1 MGAYQGV
8 AKAIAE
14 SMVMIVAVDEKIH
27 VKEQKIL
34 MQALKE
40 VWLPGYGGIKPAV
53 GSAFREI
60 KLAQDF
66 GLDLKKKMLH
76 NAILLSKVFSNKEK
90 KIFVDK
96 MTQLVSADGTMDKNE
111 VVLFS
116 IFAKHIQQDKGFFS
130 SVQNR
135 LKSLISK

>member
-1 MGAYQGV
+1 MDAYTGV

-34 MQALKE
+34 LQALKD
-40 VWLPGYGGIKPAV
+40 VWLPGYGSIKPAV

-66 GLDLKKKMLH
+66 GLDLRKKMLQH
-76 NAILLSKVFSNKEK
+76 AILLSKVFSNKEK
-90 KIFVDK
+90 KIFIDN
-96 MTQLVSADGTMDKNE
+96 MSQLINADGNIDKNE
-111 VVLFS
+111 VALFS
-116 IFAKHIQQDKGFFS
+116 IFQKNMHHEKGFLS
-130 SVQNR
+130 SVQTS
-135 LKSLISK
+135 LKSLFAK